1 VEKFTLTS
9 ETIISASLLAA
20 ALLTTGFFAFVFTMK
35 RRAYLFWWAVAW
47 GVLTLRAVGP
57 VLDGIAGRTEPSPAL
72 AFLSHVLLGSTAVL
86 FLVAARRFC
95 GQRISAA
102 FTILLLA
109 ILGAWSGFFTFGG
122 LQFPP
127 YFGTAFV
134 FLAVASTFY
143 KEGGKQESVPDRLL
157 GLAFFVWGL
166 LVMGTVF
173 RARLGALSLGDL
185 RLLGLVPQSFTAV
198 LMVMALYEEE
208 KRRIE
213 RNMLALSNLNLA
225 TSSFFGGEI
234 QKMLSQALDRVLGVV
249 RIPAGALILQHG
261 DSEGPTSVVGTGLS
275 EKFRAALQQGGLD
288 RHLVNMVARLGGIAV
303 FRDLTRDAQWGEA
316 VPEDGFHRFRQL
328 AVEENLRTVVCIS
341 LQAKERVFGALVL
354 GSADNRRFTP
364 AELRLL
370 LALGHQI
377 GMAVENSHLVQQ
389 TSRRTEE
396 LHILNE
402 IGRALSSTLD
412 TDQLFEMIFSEL
424 QRLFAFNNFYIAF
437 YMASLNE
444 VQFELE
450 VLSNVRQAKRRRPA
464 GNHLTEYMIR
474 SRQPVLIRE
483 RFAEEAR
490 KLGVEPLQQLG
501 SFCGVPLVLY
511 DRVIGAMGVISQEEK
526 AFDEAHLEL
535 MRVLASQ
542 AGVAIENARLF
553 AEEQKK
559 ANHLNLI
566 NNISRH
572 AITTLNPDELLN
584 EVVQQMEASVPY
596 SHIGIA
602 MLDYSSK
609 EVVVQAE
616 AGQRREAL
624 GRRWALGQGLLGQV
638 ARSGQMAIVR
648 GPGSGTVTPVL
659 SSSRAAIGMPIVYA
673 DQLLGVLYAESTEPV
688 EFGDEEVLLLRTLA
702 DLLAG
707 ALHNAQTFQKAQEQA
722 ITDGLTG
729 LKTHRFFM
737 EALSAEWKRATRAG
751 RHFSLVLI
759 DLDRFKFVNDFHG
772 HLAGDAVLQRI
783 ARVLEQNCR
792 RSDVV
797 SRYGGDEFVVM
808 MPETTMDQ
816 AVQLAGKLRYW
827 VENEP
832 LLREKN
838 ITGSFG
844 LSTFPVHGSTPQELI
859 QVADSAMYISK
870 HQGGNRVS
878 TPEQAEA
885 KEGQRW
891 KRDVLE
897 AYLGVTLKRLFSTG
911 PDAYD
916 EIYRRLEQFALS
928 VQQNPEAA
936 IGSGSAGAIAGL
948 APAVIEM
955 LTALALAVDSKDHF
969 TQGHSQKVSNYAVAL
984 ARALAD
990 DKGHARLN
998 EAQIE
1003 EVRLGGLLH
1012 DVGKVGIPEAILNK
1026 GSALTTE
1033 EWESVKAHTVLGA
1046 KIFEP
1051 LRATGDLPKMVRH
1064 HHEYFDGSGYP
1075 DQLKGENISLGARIV
1090 AIADAFDTILSER
1103 SYKKARSLEDGLKE
1117 IERCS
1122 GAQFD
1127 PELVQAFLKVMRN
1140 HPLGDDPTRRAA
1152 ENRVETQ
1159 PTL

>member
-1 VEKFTLTS
+1 MLTHS
-9 ETIISASLLAA
+9 ITISLALATSAF
-20 ALLTTGFFAFVFTMK
+20 LTAGFFAFVYATK
-35 RRAYLFWWAVAW
+35 RRSYLLWWALASAVIA
-47 GVLTLRAVGP
+47 VRSVGP
-57 VLDGIAGRTEPSPAL
+57 VLDALSGRSQPPIGPGL
-72 AFLSHVLLGSTAVL
+72 FGQWLLGLAAVF
-86 FLVAARRFC
+86 FLLSARRFANLNTNAVLTL
-95 GQRISAA
+95 S
-102 FTILLLA
+102 LVVV
-109 ILGAWSGFFTFGG
+109 LGAWAGAIYAGWIS
-122 LQFPP
+122 LPP
-127 YFGTAFV
+127 YIGVAFIL
-134 FLAVASTFY
+134 FAVGSTFY
-143 KEGGKQESVPDRLL
+143 REGRKQESAADRLL
-157 GLAFFVWGL
+157 GFTFFAWGL
-166 LVMGTVF
+166 LVIATA
-173 RARLGALSLGDL
+173 ARTQIESSSSEDV
-185 RLLGLVPQSFTAV
+185 RLVMLVPQLFTAL

-249 RIPAGALILQHG
+249 RIPAGALVLQHG
-261 DSEGPTSVVGTGLS
+261 DPEGPTTVVATGLS
-275 EKFRAALQQGGLD
+275 EKFCGAAQGDGLD
-288 RHLVNMVARLGGIAV
+288 RHLVSMVARLGGIAV
-303 FRDLTRDAQWGEA
+303 FRELGREAQWAEA
-316 VPEDGFHRFRQL
+316 GREDEFRRFRQL
-328 AVEENLRTVVCIS
+328 ATEEKLRTVVCIS
-341 LQAKERVFGALVL
+341 LQAKERVFGVL
-354 GSADNRRFTP
+354 MLGTGDNRRFTP

-412 TDQLFEMIFSEL
+412 VDQLFEMIFSEL
-424 QRLFAFNNFYIAF
+424 QRLFDFSNFYIAF
-437 YMASLNE
+437 YDANRNE
-444 VQFELE
+444 VRFELE
-450 VLSNVRQAKRRRPA
+450 VLSNVRQAKRRRA
-464 GNHLTEYMIR
+464 AANHITEYMIR
-474 SRQPVLIRE
+474 TRQPVLIRE
-483 RFAEEAR
+483 RFDEESR
-490 KLGVEPLQQLG
+490 KLGVDPLRTLG

-511 DRVIGAMGVISQEEK
+511 DRSIGAMGVMSPDEK

-553 AEEQKK
+553 GEEQKK
-559 ANHLNLI
+559 SRQLNLI

-584 EVVQQMEASVPY
+584 EVVQQMEASLSY

-602 MLDYSSK
+602 MLDYATK

-616 AGQRREAL
+616 AGRHREAL
-624 GRRWALGQGLLGQV
+624 GRRMAIGQGLLGQV
-638 ARSGQMAIVR
+638 ARSGQMTIVR
-648 GPGSGTVTPVL
+648 GAGSGNVKPVL
-659 SSSRAAIGMPIVYA
+659 ASSKSAIGMPIVYA
-673 DQLLGVLYAESTEPV
+673 DQMLGVLYVESSEV
-688 EFGDEEVLLLRTLA
+688 ADFSDEEILLLRTLT
-702 DLLAG
+702 DLVAG

-722 ITDGLTG
+722 ITDGLTS

-751 RHFSLVLI
+751 RQFSLVLM

-808 MPETTMDQ
+808 MPETTLEQ
-816 AVQLAGKLRYW
+816 AVQLAGKLRSCI
-827 VENEP
+827 ESEP
-832 LLREKN
+832 MLREKN

-844 LSTFPVHGSTPQELI
+844 LSTFPQHGSTPQELI
-859 QVADSAMYISK
+859 QVADSSMYISK

-878 TPEQAEA
+878 TPDQVETG
-885 KEGQRW
+885 EGQRW

-911 PDAYD
+911 PEAYE
-916 EIYRRLEQFALS
+916 EIYRRLEQFACS
-928 VQQNPEAA
+928 VQKNPEAA
-936 IGSGSAGAIAGL
+936 HSGAQGETVADL
-948 APAVIEM
+948 PPAVIEM
-955 LTALALAVDSKDHF
+955 LTSLAMAVDSKDHF
-969 TQGHSQKVSNYAVAL
+969 THGHSQKVSNYAVAL

-990 DKGHARLN
+990 GHGGPRLN

-1003 EVRLGGLLH
+1003 EIRLGGLLH

-1033 EWESVKAHTVLGA
+1033 EWETVKTHAALGA

-1051 LRATGDLPKMVRH
+1051 LGPAGDLPKMIRH

-1075 DQLKGENISLGARIV
+1075 DRFAGENIPLGARIV

-1103 SYKKARSLEDGLKE
+1103 SYKKARGMEDGLRE
-1117 IERCS
+1117 IERCG

-1127 PELVQAFLKVMRN
+1127 PELVETFLRVMRN
-1140 HPLGDDPTRRAA
+1140 RPLA
-1152 ENRVETQ
+1152 EEPAGVPAGSGRET
-1159 PTL
+1159 PVTSGS

>member
-1 VEKFTLTS
+1 MPAHD
-9 ETIISASLLAA
+9 TIVSLCLFAA
-20 ALLTTGFFAFVFTMK
+20 ALLTAGFFTFLAAVK
-35 RRAYLFWWAVAW
+35 RRTYLFWWAFAW
-47 GVLTLRAVGP
+47 GIMALRAVFPLLPLGQSG
-57 VLDGIAGRTEPSPAL
+57 LDSPTLPGL
-72 AFLSHVLLGSTAVL
+72 AYQWLLGASAVL
-86 FLVAARRFC
+86 FWVAARRFS
-95 GQRISAA
+95 GQPIPRVQIAVFLSG
-102 FTILLLA
+102 
-109 ILGAWSGFFTFGG
+109 LGAWAG
-122 LQFPP
+122 LCWFNVISFPP
-127 YFGTAFV
+127 LFGAAFL
-134 FLAVASTFY
+134 FFAVGFTFY
-143 KEGGKQESVPDRLL
+143 KEGQKQESVADRLL
-157 GLAFFVWGL
+157 GMAFFLWGL
-166 LVMGTVF
+166 MVMGSVL
-173 RARLGALSLGDL
+173 RNQLSALGPSDL
-185 RLLGLVPQSFTAV
+185 RLIALVPQSFTAV

-234 QKMLSQALDRVLGVV
+234 QKMLAQALERVLGVV
-249 RIPAGALILQHG
+249 RIPAGALVLQHS
-261 DSEGPTSVVGTGLS
+261 DSEGKTSLVCTGLT
-275 EKFRAALQQGGLD
+275 EKFCKTAQSEGLD
-288 RHLVNMVARLGGIAV
+288 RHLVKMVARLGGIAV
-303 FRDLTRDAQWGEA
+303 FRDLTRDAQWGET
-316 VPEDGFHRFRQL
+316 VREDEFQRFRQL
-328 AVEENLRTVVCIS
+328 ATEENLRTVVCIS
-341 LQAKERVFGALVL
+341 LQAKERVFGVLVL
-354 GSADNRRFTP
+354 GTGDNRRFTP

-412 TDQLFEMIFSEL
+412 TNQLFEMIFSEL
-424 QRLFAFNNFYIAF
+424 QRLFAFSNFYIAF
-437 YMASLNE
+437 YDPARNE
-444 VQFELE
+444 VSFEME
-450 VLSNVRQAKRRRPA
+450 VINNVRQPKRSRVA
-464 GNHLTEYMIR
+464 GNHLNEYIIR
-474 SRQPVLIRE
+474 TRQPVLIRE
-483 RFAEEAR
+483 NYVEETR
-490 KLGVEPLQQLG
+490 KLNVEPLRTTG

-511 DRVIGAMGVISQEEK
+511 DRAIGSMGVFSDEER

-553 AEEQKK
+553 SEEQKK
-559 ANHLNLI
+559 SRHLNLI

-572 AITTLNPDELLN
+572 AITTLNPDELLA
-584 EVVQQMEASVPY
+584 EVVQQMEASLPY
-596 SHIGIA
+596 SHVGIA
-602 MLDYSSK
+602 ILDYTTK

-616 AGQRREAL
+616 AGQRRDAV
-624 GRRWALGQGLLGQV
+624 GRRWALGHGLLGQV
-638 ARSGQMAIVR
+638 ARSGQMMILSSN
-648 GPGSGTVTPVL
+648 SGANAGPVL
-659 SSSRAAIGMPIVYA
+659 SSSKAAIALPVVYA
-673 DQLLGVLYAESTEPV
+673 DQLLGVVYVESTELV

-707 ALHNAQTFQKAQEQA
+707 ALHNAQTFQKAQQQA

-751 RHFSLVLI
+751 RSFSLVLI

-808 MPETTMDQ
+808 MPETTLDQ
-816 AVQLAGKLRYW
+816 AVQLAGKLRYC

-844 LSTFPVHGSTPQELI
+844 LSTFPTHGSTPQDLI
-859 QVADSAMYISK
+859 QMADSAMYISK

-878 TPEQAEA
+878 TPENVASQ
-885 KEGQRW
+885 EGDRW

-911 PDAYD
+911 PEAYD
-916 EIYRRLEQFALS
+916 EIYRRLEQFAVS

-936 IGSGSAGAIAGL
+936 KANGSGAGSIGGL

-955 LTALALAVDSKDHF
+955 LTSLALAVDGKDHF

-984 ARALAD
+984 ARAIAD
-990 DKGHARLN
+990 SSGRPLLN

-1026 GSALTTE
+1026 GAALTSE
-1033 EWESVKAHTVLGA
+1033 EWEAVKVHTILGA

-1051 LRATGDLPKMVRH
+1051 LQATGELPKMVRH
-1064 HHEYFDGSGYP
+1064 HHEYFDGTGYP
-1075 DQLKGENISLGARIV
+1075 DRLVGKAIPMGARII

-1103 SYKKARSLEDGLKE
+1103 SYKKARSLEDGLRE
-1117 IERCS
+1117 IERCG

-1127 PELVQAFLKVMRN
+1127 PELVITFLKVMRN
-1140 HPLGDDPTRRAA
+1140 RPSVDDAPNVPSDSAPESQHARI
-1152 ENRVETQ
+1152 
-1159 PTL
+1159 

>member
-1 VEKFTLTS
+1 MKPDLLIAMAMLT
-9 ETIISASLLAA
+9 AGLLMA
-20 ALLTTGFFAFVFTMK
+20 GFFAFVFATK
-35 RRAYLFWWAVAW
+35 RRPYLFWWAAAWVAIAARGVFPVLASIGGETQLSG
-47 GVLTLRAVGP
+47 GVLTQWLVG
-57 VLDGIAGRTEPSPAL
+57 L
-72 AFLSHVLLGSTAVL
+72 AAICFLIS
-86 FLVAARRFC
+86 ARRFA
-95 GQRISAA
+95 GQAPGMPLAGGLFAAITAWAVLLNFNVIDIPLRIVDGLILLGAA
-102 FTILLLA
+102 SVFFREGRKQESIADQLLGLTFVGWALVTLARGFRPGFDDLAGGGLAILLL
-109 ILGAWSGFFTFGG
+109 
-122 LQFPP
+122 
-127 YFGTAFV
+127 
-134 FLAVASTFY
+134 VA
-143 KEGGKQESVPDRLL
+143 
-157 GLAFFVWGL
+157 
-166 LVMGTVF
+166 
-173 RARLGALSLGDL
+173 
-185 RLLGLVPQSFTAV
+185 QSFAAV

-225 TSSFFGGEI
+225 TSSFLGGEI
-234 QKMLSQALDRVLGVV
+234 QKMLAQALDRVLGVV
-249 RIPAGALILQHG
+249 RIPSGALILRHG
-261 DSEGPTSVVGTGLS
+261 DPEDTSSIVSTGLS
-275 EKFRAALQQGGLD
+275 ERFCGAVRQGGLD
-288 RHLVNMVARLGGIAV
+288 AHLVKMVARLGGIAV
-303 FRDLTRDAQWGEA
+303 FRDLTRDGHWAET
-316 VPEDGFHRFRQL
+316 VREDEFQRLRQL
-328 AVEENLRTVVCIS
+328 AIEEKLRTLVCIS
-341 LQAKERVFGALVL
+341 LQAKERVFGALLL
-354 GSADNRRFTP
+354 GTADGRRFTP

-377 GMAVENSHLVQQ
+377 GMAVENSQLVQQ

-424 QRLFAFNNFYIAF
+424 QRLFAFSNFYIAF
-437 YMASLNE
+437 YDSARNE
-444 VQFELE
+444 VNFELE
-450 VLSNVRQAKRRRPA
+450 VLSNVRQPRRRRAA
-464 GNHLTEYMIR
+464 GNHITEYMIR
-474 SRQPVLIRE
+474 TRQPVLIRE
-483 RFAEEAR
+483 NYTQEAA
-490 KLGVEPLQQLG
+490 KLGVEPLQTLG

-511 DRVIGAMGVISQEEK
+511 DRAIGAMGVISPEER

-553 AEEQKK
+553 TEEQKK
-559 ANHLNLI
+559 SKHLNLI

-572 AITTLNPDELLN
+572 AITTLNPDELLSQ
-584 EVVQQMEASVPY
+584 VVEQMEVNLPY
-596 SHIGIA
+596 CHFGIA
-602 MLDYSSK
+602 MLDYGAK
-609 EVVVQAE
+609 EVAVQAE
-616 AGQRREAL
+616 AGRQRGAV
-624 GRRWALGQGLLGQV
+624 GRRWPMGQGLLGQV
-638 ARSGQMAIVR
+638 ARSGQMMMVR
-648 GPGSGTVTPVL
+648 GAGTAPVAPVFP
-659 SSSRAAIGMPIVYA
+659 SSKSSIGLPIVYA
-673 DQLLGVLYAESTEPV
+673 DQLLGVLYVESSEV
-688 EFGDEEVLLLRTLA
+688 QEFSDEEILLLRTLA

-751 RHFSLVLI
+751 RNFSLVLI

-808 MPETTMDQ
+808 MPETTLEQ
-816 AVQLAGKLRYW
+816 AVQLAGKLRYCI
-827 VENEP
+827 ETEP

-844 LSTFPVHGSTPQELI
+844 LSTFPAHGSTPQELI
-859 QVADSAMYISK
+859 QAADSAMYISK

-878 TPEQAEA
+878 TPEQIETQD
-885 KEGQRW
+885 GQRW

-911 PDAYD
+911 PEAFD
-916 EIYRRLEQFALS
+916 EIYRRLEQFAVS
-928 VQQNPEAA
+928 VKQNPEAA
-936 IGSGSAGAIAGL
+936 GGNGSGPSVAGL

-955 LTALALAVDSKDHF
+955 LTSLALAVDSKDHF
-969 TQGHSQKVSNYAVAL
+969 TQGHSQKVSSYAVAL

-990 DKGHARLN
+990 GHGRPRLN
-998 EAQIE
+998 EAEVE

-1012 DVGKVGIPEAILNK
+1012 DVGKVGIPEHILNK

-1033 EWESVKAHTVLGA
+1033 EWEAVKAHTVLGG

-1051 LRATGDLPKMVRH
+1051 LDAASELARTVRH
-1064 HHEYFDGSGYP
+1064 HHEFFDGSGYP
-1075 DQLKGENISLGARIV
+1075 DGLAGKQIPLGARIV

-1103 SYKKARSLEDGLKE
+1103 SYKKARSLEDALKE
-1117 IERCS
+1117 IERCG

-1127 PELVQAFLKVMRN
+1127 AELVETFLKVMRN
-1140 HPLGDDPTRRAA
+1140 RPLA
-1152 ENRVETQ
+1152 ETPAMTAGEPISAVQ
-1159 PTL
+1159 PAQL

>member
-1 VEKFTLTS
+1 VTNEI
-9 ETIISASLLAA
+9 IISASLLTA
-20 ALLTTGFFAFVFTMK
+20 ALLTAGFFAFIFGMK
-35 RRAYLFWWAVAW
+35 RRPYLFWWAMAW
-47 GVLTLRAVGP
+47 GVLTVRAIGP
-57 VLDGIAGRTEPSPAL
+57 VLDAVAGRVEAPVAL
-72 AFLSHVLLGSTAVL
+72 GFVSQWLLGASAVL

-95 GQRISAA
+95 GQAIPASVALGA
-102 FTILLLA
+102 LA
-109 ILGAWSGFFTFGG
+109 ILGLWAALCAFGA
-122 LQFPP
+122 LAFPP
-127 YFGTAFV
+127 YFGAAFI
-134 FLAVASTFY
+134 FLGVASTFY
-143 KEGGKQESVPDRLL
+143 KEGRKQESVADRLL
-157 GLAFFVWGL
+157 GLAFFAWGL
-166 LVMGTVF
+166 LVLSSVF
-173 RARLGALSLGDL
+173 RSKFASLTAGDL

-261 DSEGPTSVVGTGLS
+261 DPLAPASVVGTGLS
-275 EKFRAALQQGGLD
+275 EKFRAAIQHDGLEA
-288 RHLVNMVARLGGIAV
+288 HLVNMVARLGGIAV
-303 FRDLTRDAQWGEA
+303 FRDLTRDAQWGDT
-316 VPEDGFHRFRQL
+316 VREDEFQRFRQL
-328 AVEENLRTVVCIS
+328 AVEEKLRTVVCIS
-341 LQAKERVFGALVL
+341 LQAKERVFGVLVL
-354 GSADNRRFTP
+354 GTGDNRRFTP

-412 TDQLFEMIFSEL
+412 TTQLFEMMFSEL
-424 QRLFAFNNFYIAF
+424 QRLFAFSNFYIAL
-437 YMASLNE
+437 YDAGRNE
-444 VQFELE
+444 LSFEVE
-450 VLSNVRQAKRRRPA
+450 VLSNVRQPRRWRPA
-464 GNHLTEYMIR
+464 GNHITEYMIR
-474 SRQPVLIRE
+474 TRQPVLIRE
-483 RFAEEAR
+483 GFEEETR
-490 KLGVEPLQQLG
+490 KLGIEPRQKLG

-511 DRVIGAMGVISQEEK
+511 DRAIGAMGVISPDER

-553 AEEQKK
+553 TEEQKK
-559 ANHLNLI
+559 AKHLNLI
-566 NNISRH
+566 NTISRQ
-572 AITTLNPDELLN
+572 AITTLNPDELLS
-584 EVVQQMEASVPY
+584 EVVQQMEAILPY
-596 SHIGIA
+596 SHVGIA

-609 EVVVQAE
+609 EIVVQAE
-616 AGQRREAL
+616 AGRRRDAL
-624 GRRWALGQGLLGQV
+624 GRRWALGQGLLGQI
-638 ARSGQMAIVR
+638 ARSGQMTIAR
-648 GPGSGTVTPVL
+648 GPSSGNVTPVL
-659 SSSRAAIGMPIVYA
+659 PTSKSSIGLPVVYA
-673 DQLLGVLYAESTEPV
+673 DQLLGVVYVESSEVV
-688 EFGDEEVLLLRTLA
+688 EFADEDILLLRTLA

-751 RHFSLVLI
+751 RSFTLVLI

-808 MPETTMDQ
+808 MPETTLEQ
-816 AVQLAGKLRYW
+816 AVQLAGKLRSC
-827 VENEP
+827 VETEP

-844 LSTFPVHGSTPQELI
+844 LSAFPAHGSTPQELI

-878 TPEQAEA
+878 TPEQVEA
-885 KEGQRW
+885 PEGQRW

-911 PDAYD
+911 PEAYD

-936 IGSGSAGAIAGL
+936 NGNGHGMAGAIAGL

-984 ARALAD
+984 ARALD
-990 DKGHARLN
+990 DGSGRPRLN
-998 EAQIE
+998 EAEIE
-1003 EVRLGGLLH
+1003 EMRLGGLLH

-1026 GSALTTE
+1026 GSALTSE
-1033 EWESVKAHTVLGA
+1033 EWEAVKAHTVLGG
-1046 KIFEP
+1046 KIFDP
-1051 LRATGDLPKMVRH
+1051 LRPTGELPRMVRH
-1064 HHEYFDGSGYP
+1064 HHEFFDGSGYP
-1075 DQLKGENISLGARIV
+1075 DRLAGKNIPLGARIV

-1140 HPLGDDPTRRAA
+1140 HPLGDEPSRVSEERPTR
-1152 ENRVETQ
+1152 ESQ
-1159 PTL
+1159 PAL